1 MSGLDL
7 FEEGFPHSTREGYDR
22 GCRGHAC
29 PGLLENGFSCAD
41 ANVRH
46 HGDYAYLKRVEAG
59 LSPAEIAAAD
69 RAEAPR
75 KVKGRVLT
83 KPTVTVADSVDL
95 ELVPVKPIPT
105 PMDVTRKPVPIVKSK
120 PGPKSKPVAHGTQ
133 AGYQRGCRENC
144 PGDPETGKTCRVA
157 ATEYQREYK
166 ARRAANGGQ
175 VLGRGT
181 SPTTTTEG
189 QVESHLVHGF
199 TPEDVAALMRLGRA
213 QGTRS
218 VAEVPRRENWVVR
231 FARWLGV
238 MPL

>member
-1 MSGLDL
+1 VSGLDL

-69 RAEAPR
+69 RADRAAVR
-75 KVKGRVLT
+75 
-83 KPTVTVADSVDL
+83 
-95 ELVPVKPIPT
+95 
-105 PMDVTRKPVPIVKSK
+105 TRKPTKVTVEPVPPVPVEPKPVPQQKVEPVPAKPWRTTATK
-120 PGPKSKPVAHGTQ
+120 PGPKSKPVPHGTQ

-144 PGDPETGKTCRVA
+144 PGDPETGKTCRTA

-175 VLGRGT
+175 PLARGT
-181 SPTTTTEG
+181 TPSPEDKVV
-189 QVESHLVHGF
+189 QGF
-199 TPEDVAALMRLGRA
+199 TPEDVAALARLA
-213 QGTRS
+213 KVQGTS
-218 VAEVPRRENWVVR
+218 TAPDAVPVRRENWVVR